1 MMEHTLVNQHITS
14 RQNFSKNI
22 EDLNS
27 VIKEFDLIDGIED
40 CTWQLPVYP
49 LSDTNEMFAK
59 IVLTIS
65 HIANEQMSDD

>member
-1 MMEHTLVNQHITS
+1 MMEHTSFLVTDITS

-27 VIKEFDLIDGIED
+27 VIKEFD
-40 CTWQLPVYP
+40 PVTYRRLHLATTSVP
-49 LSDTNEMFAK
+49 SCQIPMKCFK